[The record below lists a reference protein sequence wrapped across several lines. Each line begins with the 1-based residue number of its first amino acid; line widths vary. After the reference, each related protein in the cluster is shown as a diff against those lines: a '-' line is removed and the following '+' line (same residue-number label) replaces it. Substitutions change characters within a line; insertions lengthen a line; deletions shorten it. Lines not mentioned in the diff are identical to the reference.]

1 MWRDHPFSQRNKTTE
16 RAVGL
21 GVACTREGGAL
32 GQNLNKEGGGDIGPL
47 YKIGVYDPSSKCVYV
62 KTSKKN
68 LCCSIYI
75 KIVAIMNRKGIGQTN
90 TCLNFLKVH
99 IKNCSDVALS
109 IPLERVQK
117 GKYWGVVVQ
126 KVDISGYRQ
135 ENIVSLWLPVNVCCI
150 LIQFFMTLKVH
161 LVDFEQ
167 IQNVI
172 LETSFVTVKV
182 ILISRSSTFSKLSVK
197 IA

>member
-1 MWRDHPFSQRNKTTE
+1 MARSPIQPKKQDNRKSS
-16 RAVGL
+16 GD
-21 GVACTREGGAL
+21 GVACNREGGAL
-32 GQNLNKEGGGDIGPL
+32 GQNLKKEGGGDIGPL

-109 IPLERVQK
+109 IPLERV
-117 GKYWGVVVQ
+117 
-126 KVDISGYRQ
+126 
-135 ENIVSLWLPVNVCCI
+135 
-150 LIQFFMTLKVH
+150 
-161 LVDFEQ
+161 
-167 IQNVI
+167 
-172 LETSFVTVKV
+172 
-182 ILISRSSTFSKLSVK
+182 
-197 IA
+197 